1 MSKEKKENTVFV
13 AGGPVVTSTNPY
25 EKYKVEYSLEE
36 SNSDSTL
43 TSGFNKKKLRL
54 ECITA
59 AISSGA
65 KDPESIMELA
75 KRFWHFVR
83 VGD

>member
-13 AGGPVVTSTNPY
+13 AGAPVVTSTNPY

-43 TSGFNKKKLRL
+43 TSGTNKKTLRL
-54 ECITA
+54 ECIKA

-65 KDPESIMELA
+65 KDPERIMELA